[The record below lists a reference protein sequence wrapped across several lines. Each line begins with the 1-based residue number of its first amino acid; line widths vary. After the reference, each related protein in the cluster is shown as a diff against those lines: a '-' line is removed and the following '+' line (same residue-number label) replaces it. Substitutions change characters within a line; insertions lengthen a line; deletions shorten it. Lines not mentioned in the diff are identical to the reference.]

1 MGQLRTMLEELE
13 TLRDSGI
20 MIEYIMFDGVNDS
33 LENAAELAEFLKGL
47 DVHIN
52 LIPYNPDY
60 SLDKSFIPSSRKVVE
75 EFQAHLKEAGYKVT
89 RRFSLGQDI
98 AAACGQLANKVKA

>member
-1 MGQLRTMLEELE
+1 MEELRKMIEELE
-13 TLRDSGI
+13 TIRNSGI
-20 MIEYIMFDGVNDS
+20 MIEYIMFEGINDKA
-33 LENAAELAEFLKGL
+33 EHAHELAEFLKDL

-60 SLDKSFIPSSRKVVE
+60 SLDKSFTPSSREVVE
-75 EFQAHLKEAGYKVT
+75 SFQTTLKDAGYKVT

-98 AAACGQLANKVKA
+98 AAACGQLANKA